1 MLLGKTMTTTQIR
14 LFGSAPSDTRKRRQ
28 SLSRELSEQ
37 RLIDATVVLLKTHT
51 VSEISVRQIAHEADV
66 NHGLVHSYF
75 GSKSGL
81 LVAVAEHLIAD
92 LITTL
97 NQDVRKSFDFDCI
110 DSEKEAI
117 IGVLIWLMVTGEE
130 ISVFQILGALVV
142 SVSSRLAN
150 RDRISP
156 TNADSAAVLVVSMSI
171 GGMLYRLM
179 QTNQSQQSMKDATAL
194 WKHMVHLL
202 ADNPL

>member
-1 MLLGKTMTTTQIR
+1 MTTAQIR
-14 LFGSAPSDTRKRRQ
+14 LLGSAPSDTRKRRQ
-28 SLSRELSEQ
+28 TLSRELSEQ
-37 RLIDATVVLLKTHT
+37 RLIEATIVLLKTHT
-51 VSEISVRQIAHEADV
+51 ASEISVRQIAHEADV

-81 LVAVAEHLIAD
+81 LVAVADQLITD

-97 NQDVRKSFDFDCI
+97 NQDNRKSFDFDCI

-117 IGVLIWLMVTGEE
+117 IGVLLWLMVTGEE
-130 ISVFQILGALVV
+130 ILVFQILGALVV
-142 SVSSRLAN
+142 SVSSHLAN
-150 RDRISP
+150 RVGIAS
-156 TNADSAAVLVVSMSI
+156 TNADSAAVLLVSMSI

-179 QTNQSQQSMKDATAL
+179 HTTESQQSVKDATAL
-194 WKHMVHLL
+194 WKHMMHLL

>member
-1 MLLGKTMTTTQIR
+1 MATAQIR
-14 LFGSAPSDTRKRRQ
+14 LLGSAPSDTRKRRH
-28 SLSRELSEQ
+28 SLSRESSEQ
-37 RLIDATVVLLKTHT
+37 RLIEATIVLLKTHLA
-51 VSEISVRQIAHEADV
+51 SDISVRQIAHEADV

-81 LVAVAEHLIAD
+81 LVAVAEQLITD

-97 NQDVRKSFDFDCI
+97 NQDNRNSFDFDCI

-117 IGVLIWLMVTGEE
+117 IGVLLWLMVTGEE

-142 SVSSRLAN
+142 SVSSHLAT

-156 TNADSAAVLVVSMSI
+156 INADSAAVLKVSLSI

-179 QTNQSQQSMKDATAL
+179 HTTESQQSVKDATAL
-194 WKHMVHLL
+194 WKHMMHLL

>member
-1 MLLGKTMTTTQIR
+1 MTTAQIR
-14 LFGSAPSDTRKRRQ
+14 LLGSAPSDTRKRRQ

-37 RLIDATVVLLKTHT
+37 RLIEATIVLLKTHT
-51 VSEISVRQIAHEADV
+51 VSEISVRQVAHEADV

-81 LVAVAEHLIAD
+81 LVAVADQLITD

-97 NQDVRKSFDFDCI
+97 NQDNRKSFDFDCI

-117 IGVLIWLMVTGEE
+117 IGVLLWLMVTGEE

-142 SVSSRLAN
+142 SVSSHLAN

-156 TNADSAAVLVVSMSI
+156 TNVDSAAVLMVSVSI

-179 QTNQSQQSMKDATAL
+179 HTTESQQSVKDATAL
-194 WKHMVHLL
+194 WKHMMHLL

>member
-1 MLLGKTMTTTQIR
+1 MLLGKTMTTAQIR
-14 LFGSAPSDTRKRRQ
+14 LLGSAPSDTRKRRQ

-37 RLIDATVVLLKTHT
+37 RLIEATIVLLKTHT
-51 VSEISVRQIAHEADV
+51 VSEISVRQVAHEADV

-81 LVAVAEHLIAD
+81 LVAVADQLITD

-97 NQDVRKSFDFDCI
+97 NQDNRKSFDFDCI

-117 IGVLIWLMVTGEE
+117 IGVLLWLMVTGEE
-130 ISVFQILGALVV
+130 ISVFQILDALVV
-142 SVSSRLAN
+142 SVSSHLAN

-156 TNADSAAVLVVSMSI
+156 TNVDSAAVLMVSVSI

-179 QTNQSQQSMKDATAL
+179 HTTESQQSVKDATAL
-194 WKHMVHLL
+194 WKHMMHLL

>member
-1 MLLGKTMTTTQIR
+1 MTTTQIR

>member
-1 MLLGKTMTTTQIR
+1 MLLGKTMTTAQIR
-14 LFGSAPSDTRKRRQ
+14 LLGSAPSDTRKRRQ
-28 SLSRELSEQ
+28 SLSRVLSEQ
-37 RLIDATVVLLKTHT
+37 RLIEATIVLLKTHT
-51 VSEISVRQIAHEADV
+51 VSEISVRQVAHEADV

-81 LVAVAEHLIAD
+81 LVAVADQLITD
-92 LITTL
+92 FITTL
-97 NQDVRKSFDFDCI
+97 NQDNRKSFDFDCI

-117 IGVLIWLMVTGEE
+117 IGVLLWLMVTGEE
-130 ISVFQILGALVV
+130 ISVFQILDALVV
-142 SVSSRLAN
+142 SVSSHLAN

-156 TNADSAAVLVVSMSI
+156 TNVDSAAVLMVSVSI

-179 QTNQSQQSMKDATAL
+179 HTTESQQSVKDATAL
-194 WKHMVHLL
+194 WKHMMHLL

>member
-92 LITTL
+92 LITML

-110 DSEKEAI
+110 DSEKETI

>member
-1 MLLGKTMTTTQIR
+1 MLLGKTMTTAQIR
-14 LFGSAPSDTRKRRQ
+14 LLGSAPSDTRKRRQ
-28 SLSRELSEQ
+28 TLSRELSEQ
-37 RLIDATVVLLKTHT
+37 RLIEATIVLLKTHT
-51 VSEISVRQIAHEADV
+51 ASEISVRQIAHEADV

-81 LVAVAEHLIAD
+81 LVAVADQLITD

-97 NQDVRKSFDFDCI
+97 NQDNRKSFDFDCI

-117 IGVLIWLMVTGEE
+117 IGVLLWLMVTGEE
-130 ISVFQILGALVV
+130 ILVFQILGALVV
-142 SVSSRLAN
+142 SVSSHLAN
-150 RDRISP
+150 RVGIAS
-156 TNADSAAVLVVSMSI
+156 TNADSAAVLLVSMSI

-179 QTNQSQQSMKDATAL
+179 HTTESQQSVKDATAL
-194 WKHMVHLL
+194 WKHMMHLL

>member
-1 MLLGKTMTTTQIR
+1 MTTTQIR

-171 GGMLYRLM
+171 GSMLYRLM

>member
-1 MLLGKTMTTTQIR
+1 V
-14 LFGSAPSDTRKRRQ
+14 
-28 SLSRELSEQ
+28 LSEQ
-37 RLIDATVVLLKTHT
+37 RLIEATIVLLKTHT
-51 VSEISVRQIAHEADV
+51 VSEISVRQVAHEADV

-81 LVAVAEHLIAD
+81 LVAVADQLITD
-92 LITTL
+92 FITTL
-97 NQDVRKSFDFDCI
+97 NQDNRKSFDFDCI

-117 IGVLIWLMVTGEE
+117 IGVLLWLMVTGEE
-130 ISVFQILGALVV
+130 ISVFQILDALVV
-142 SVSSRLAN
+142 SVSSHLAN

-156 TNADSAAVLVVSMSI
+156 TNVDSAAVLMVSMSI

-179 QTNQSQQSMKDATAL
+179 HTTESQQSVKDATAL
-194 WKHMVHLL
+194 WKHMMHLL

>member
-1 MLLGKTMTTTQIR
+1 MLLGKTMTTAQIR
-14 LFGSAPSDTRKRRQ
+14 LLGSAPSDTRKRRQ

-37 RLIDATVVLLKTHT
+37 RLIEATIVLLKTHT
-51 VSEISVRQIAHEADV
+51 VSEISVRQVAHEADV

-81 LVAVAEHLIAD
+81 LVAVADQLITD

-97 NQDVRKSFDFDCI
+97 NQDNRKSFDFDCI

-117 IGVLIWLMVTGEE
+117 IGVLLWLMVTGEE

-142 SVSSRLAN
+142 SVSSHLAN

-156 TNADSAAVLVVSMSI
+156 TNVDSAAVLMVSMSI

-179 QTNQSQQSMKDATAL
+179 HTTESQQSVKDATAL
-194 WKHMVHLL
+194 WKHMMHLL

>member
-1 MLLGKTMTTTQIR
+1 MLLGKTMTTAQIR
-14 LFGSAPSDTRKRRQ
+14 LLGSAPSDTRKRRQ

-37 RLIDATVVLLKTHT
+37 RLIEATIVLLKTHT
-51 VSEISVRQIAHEADV
+51 VSEISVRQVAHEADV

-81 LVAVAEHLIAD
+81 LVAVADQLIAD

-97 NQDVRKSFDFDCI
+97 NQDNRKSFDFDCI

-117 IGVLIWLMVTGEE
+117 IGVLLWLMVTGEE
-130 ISVFQILGALVV
+130 ISVFQILDALVV
-142 SVSSRLAN
+142 SVSSHLAN

-156 TNADSAAVLVVSMSI
+156 TNVDSAAVLMVSMSI

-179 QTNQSQQSMKDATAL
+179 HTTESQQSVKDATAL
-194 WKHMVHLL
+194 WKHMMHLL

>member
-1 MLLGKTMTTTQIR
+1 MLLGKTMATAQIR
-14 LFGSAPSDTRKRRQ
+14 LLESAPSDTRNRRQ
-28 SLSRELSEQ
+28 TLSREVSEQ
-37 RLIDATVVLLKTHT
+37 RLIEATIVLLKTHT
-51 VSEISVRQIAHEADV
+51 ASNISVRQIAHEADV

-81 LVAVAEHLIAD
+81 LVAVAEQLIAD

-97 NQDVRKSFDFDCI
+97 NQDIRKSFDFDCI
-110 DSEKEAI
+110 DSEKELI
-117 IGVLIWLMVTGEE
+117 IGVLLWLMVTGEE

-142 SVSSRLAN
+142 SVSSQLAN

-156 TNADSAAVLVVSMSI
+156 TNADSAAVLMVSVSI

-179 QTNQSQQSMKDATAL
+179 HTTESQQYVKDATAL
-194 WKHMVHLL
+194 WKHMMHLL
-202 ADNPL
+202 ANNPL

>member
-1 MLLGKTMTTTQIR
+1 VLLGKTMTTAQIR
-14 LFGSAPSDTRKRRQ
+14 LLGSAPSDTRKRRQ

-37 RLIDATVVLLKTHT
+37 RLIEATIVLLKTHT
-51 VSEISVRQIAHEADV
+51 VSEISVRQVAHEADV

-81 LVAVAEHLIAD
+81 LVAVADQLITD

-97 NQDVRKSFDFDCI
+97 NQDNRKSFDFDCI

-117 IGVLIWLMVTGEE
+117 IGVLLWLMVTGEE

-142 SVSSRLAN
+142 SVSSHLAN

-156 TNADSAAVLVVSMSI
+156 TNVDSAAVLMVSVSI

-179 QTNQSQQSMKDATAL
+179 HTTESQQSVKDATAL
-194 WKHMVHLL
+194 WKHMMHLL

>member
-1 MLLGKTMTTTQIR
+1 MTTAQIR
-14 LFGSAPSDTRKRRQ
+14 LLGSAPSDTRKRRQ

-37 RLIDATVVLLKTHT
+37 RLIEATIVLLKTHT
-51 VSEISVRQIAHEADV
+51 VSEISVREVAHEADV

-81 LVAVAEHLIAD
+81 LVAVADQLITD

-97 NQDVRKSFDFDCI
+97 NQDNRKSFDFDCI

-117 IGVLIWLMVTGEE
+117 IGVLLWLMVTGEE

-142 SVSSRLAN
+142 SVSSHLAN
-150 RDRISP
+150 RVGIAS
-156 TNADSAAVLVVSMSI
+156 TNADSAAVLLVSVSI

-179 QTNQSQQSMKDATAL
+179 HTTESQQSVKDATAL
-194 WKHMVHLL
+194 WKHMMHLL

>member
-1 MLLGKTMTTTQIR
+1 MLLGKTMTTAQIR
-14 LFGSAPSDTRKRRQ
+14 LFGSAPSGTRKRRQ

-37 RLIDATVVLLKTHT
+37 RLIEATIFLLKTHT
-51 VSEISVRQIAHEADV
+51 ASDISIRQIAHEADV

-81 LVAVAEHLIAD
+81 LVAVADQLTTD

-97 NQDVRKSFDFDCI
+97 NQDNRKSFDFDCI

-117 IGVLIWLMVTGEE
+117 IGVLLWLMVTGEE
-130 ISVFQILGALVV
+130 ISVFQILGVLVV
-142 SVSSRLAN
+142 SVSSHLAT

-156 TNADSAAVLVVSMSI
+156 ANADSAAVLIVSLSI

-179 QTNQSQQSMKDATAL
+179 HTTESKQSVKDATAL
-194 WKHMVHLL
+194 WKHMMHLL

>member
-1 MLLGKTMTTTQIR
+1 MLLGKTMTTAQIR
-14 LFGSAPSDTRKRRQ
+14 LLGSAPSDTRKRRQ

-37 RLIDATVVLLKTHT
+37 RLIEATIVLLKTHT
-51 VSEISVRQIAHEADV
+51 VSEISVRQVAHEADV

-81 LVAVAEHLIAD
+81 LVAVADQLITD
-92 LITTL
+92 FITTL
-97 NQDVRKSFDFDCI
+97 NQDNRKSFDFDCI

-117 IGVLIWLMVTGEE
+117 IGVLLWLMVTGEE
-130 ISVFQILGALVV
+130 ISVFQILDALVV
-142 SVSSRLAN
+142 SVSSHLAN

-156 TNADSAAVLVVSMSI
+156 TNVDSAAVLMVSMSI

-179 QTNQSQQSMKDATAL
+179 HTTESQQSVKDATAL
-194 WKHMVHLL
+194 WKHMMHLL

>member
-1 MLLGKTMTTTQIR
+1 MTTAQIR
-14 LFGSAPSDTRKRRQ
+14 LLGSAPSDTRKRRQ
-28 SLSRELSEQ
+28 PLSRELSEQ
-37 RLIDATVVLLKTHT
+37 RLIEATIVLLKTHT
-51 VSEISVRQIAHEADV
+51 VSEISVRQVAHEADV

-81 LVAVAEHLIAD
+81 MVAVADQLITD

-97 NQDVRKSFDFDCI
+97 NQDNRKSFDFDCI

-117 IGVLIWLMVTGEE
+117 IGVLLWLMVTGEE
-130 ISVFQILGALVV
+130 ILVFQILGALVV
-142 SVSSRLAN
+142 SVSSHLAN
-150 RDRISP
+150 RVGIAS
-156 TNADSAAVLVVSMSI
+156 TNADSAAVLLVSMSI

-179 QTNQSQQSMKDATAL
+179 HTTESQQSVKDATAL
-194 WKHMVHLL
+194 WKHMMHLL

>member
-1 MLLGKTMTTTQIR
+1 MTTTQIR

-117 IGVLIWLMVTGEE
+117 IGVLVWLMVTGEE

-171 GGMLYRLM
+171 GSMLYRLM

>member
-1 MLLGKTMTTTQIR
+1 MATAQIR
-14 LFGSAPSDTRKRRQ
+14 LLESAPSDTRNRRQ
-28 SLSRELSEQ
+28 TLSREVSEQ
-37 RLIDATVVLLKTHT
+37 RLIEATIVLLKTHK
-51 VSEISVRQIAHEADV
+51 VSEISVRQVAHEADV

-81 LVAVAEHLIAD
+81 LVAVADQLITD

-97 NQDVRKSFDFDCI
+97 NQDNRKSFDFDCI

-117 IGVLIWLMVTGEE
+117 IGVLLWLMVTGEE

-142 SVSSRLAN
+142 SVSSHLAN

-156 TNADSAAVLVVSMSI
+156 TNVDSAAVLMVSVSI

-179 QTNQSQQSMKDATAL
+179 HTTESQQSVKDATAL
-194 WKHMVHLL
+194 WKHMMHLL

>member
-1 MLLGKTMTTTQIR
+1 MTTAQIR
-14 LFGSAPSDTRKRRQ
+14 LLGSAPSDTRKRRQ

-37 RLIDATVVLLKTHT
+37 RLIEATIVLLKTHT
-51 VSEISVRQIAHEADV
+51 VSEISVRQVAHEADV

-81 LVAVAEHLIAD
+81 LVAVADQLIAD

-97 NQDVRKSFDFDCI
+97 NQDNRKSFDFDCI

-117 IGVLIWLMVTGEE
+117 IGVLLWLMVTGEE
-130 ISVFQILGALVV
+130 ISVFQILDALVV
-142 SVSSRLAN
+142 SVSSHLAN

-156 TNADSAAVLVVSMSI
+156 TNVDSAAVLMVSMSI

-179 QTNQSQQSMKDATAL
+179 HTTESQQSVKDATAL
-194 WKHMVHLL
+194 WKHMMHLL

>member
-1 MLLGKTMTTTQIR
+1 MATAQIR
-14 LFGSAPSDTRKRRQ
+14 LFGSAPSGTRKRRQ

-37 RLIDATVVLLKTHT
+37 RLIEATIVLLKTHT
-51 VSEISVRQIAHEADV
+51 ASDISIRQIAHEADV

-81 LVAVAEHLIAD
+81 LVAVADQLTTD

-97 NQDVRKSFDFDCI
+97 NQDNRKSLDFDCI

-117 IGVLIWLMVTGEE
+117 IGVLLWLMVTGEE

-142 SVSSRLAN
+142 SVSSHLAT

-156 TNADSAAVLVVSMSI
+156 ANADSAAVLIVSLSI

-179 QTNQSQQSMKDATAL
+179 HTTESQQSVKDATAL
-194 WKHMVHLL
+194 WKHMMHLL

>member
-1 MLLGKTMTTTQIR
+1 MTTAQIR
-14 LFGSAPSDTRKRRQ
+14 LLGSAPSDTRKRRQ
-28 SLSRELSEQ
+28 TLSRELSEQ
-37 RLIDATVVLLKTHT
+37 RLIEATIVLLKTHT
-51 VSEISVRQIAHEADV
+51 ASEISVRQIAHEADV

-81 LVAVAEHLIAD
+81 LVAVADQLITD

-97 NQDVRKSFDFDCI
+97 NQDTRKSFDFDCI

-117 IGVLIWLMVTGEE
+117 IGVLLWLMVTGEE

-142 SVSSRLAN
+142 SVSSHLAN
-150 RDRISP
+150 RVGIAS
-156 TNADSAAVLVVSMSI
+156 TNADSAAVLLVSVSI

-179 QTNQSQQSMKDATAL
+179 HTTESQQSVKDATAL
-194 WKHMVHLL
+194 WKHMMHLL

>member
-1 MLLGKTMTTTQIR
+1 MLLGKTMTTAQIR
-14 LFGSAPSDTRKRRQ
+14 LLGSAPSDTRKRRQ

-37 RLIDATVVLLKTHT
+37 RLIEATIVLLKTHT
-51 VSEISVRQIAHEADV
+51 VSEISVRQVAHEADV

-81 LVAVAEHLIAD
+81 LVAVADQLITD

-97 NQDVRKSFDFDCI
+97 NQDNRKSFDFDCI

-117 IGVLIWLMVTGEE
+117 IGVLLWLMVTGEE
-130 ISVFQILGALVV
+130 ISVFRILGALVV
-142 SVSSRLAN
+142 SVSSHLAN

-156 TNADSAAVLVVSMSI
+156 TNVDSAAVLVVSVSI

-179 QTNQSQQSMKDATAL
+179 HTTESQQSVKDATAL
-194 WKHMVHLL
+194 WKHMMHLL

>member
-1 MLLGKTMTTTQIR
+1 VLLGKTMTTAQIR
-14 LFGSAPSDTRKRRQ
+14 LLGSAPSDTRKRRQ

-37 RLIDATVVLLKTHT
+37 RLIEATVVLLKTHT
-51 VSEISVRQIAHEADV
+51 ASEISVRQIAHEADV

-81 LVAVAEHLIAD
+81 LVAVADQLISD

-97 NQDVRKSFDFDCI
+97 NQDNRKSFDFDCI

-117 IGVLIWLMVTGEE
+117 IGVLLWLMVTGEE

-142 SVSSRLAN
+142 SVSSHLAN

-156 TNADSAAVLVVSMSI
+156 TNADSAAVLMVSVSI

-179 QTNQSQQSMKDATAL
+179 HTTESQQSVKDATAL
-194 WKHMVHLL
+194 WKHMMHLL

>member
-1 MLLGKTMTTTQIR
+1 MATAQIR
-14 LFGSAPSDTRKRRQ
+14 LLESAPSDTRNRRQ
-28 SLSRELSEQ
+28 TLSREVSEQ
-37 RLIDATVVLLKTHT
+37 RLIEATIVLLKTHT
-51 VSEISVRQIAHEADV
+51 ASNISVRQIAHEADV

-81 LVAVAEHLIAD
+81 LVAVAEQLIAD

-97 NQDVRKSFDFDCI
+97 NQDIRKSFDFDCI
-110 DSEKEAI
+110 DSEKELI
-117 IGVLIWLMVTGEE
+117 IGVLLWLMVTGEE

-142 SVSSRLAN
+142 SVSSQLAN

-156 TNADSAAVLVVSMSI
+156 TNADSAAVLMVSVSI

-179 QTNQSQQSMKDATAL
+179 HTTESQQYVKDATAL
-194 WKHMVHLL
+194 WKHMMHLL
-202 ADNPL
+202 ANNPL

>member
-1 MLLGKTMTTTQIR
+1 MTTAQIR
-14 LFGSAPSDTRKRRQ
+14 LLGSAPSDTRKRRQ

-37 RLIDATVVLLKTHT
+37 RLIEATIVLLKTHT
-51 VSEISVRQIAHEADV
+51 VSEISVRQVAHEADV

-81 LVAVAEHLIAD
+81 LVAVADQLITD

-97 NQDVRKSFDFDCI
+97 NQDNRKSFDFDCI

-117 IGVLIWLMVTGEE
+117 IGVLLWLMVTGEE
-130 ISVFQILGALVV
+130 ISVFQILDALVV
-142 SVSSRLAN
+142 SVSSHLAN

-156 TNADSAAVLVVSMSI
+156 TNVDSAAVLMVSVSI

-179 QTNQSQQSMKDATAL
+179 HTTESQQSVKDATAL
-194 WKHMVHLL
+194 WKHMMHLL

>member
-1 MLLGKTMTTTQIR
+1 MLLGKTMTTAQIR
-14 LFGSAPSDTRKRRQ
+14 LLGSAPSDTRKRRQ

-37 RLIDATVVLLKTHT
+37 RLIEATIVLLKTHT
-51 VSEISVRQIAHEADV
+51 VSEISVRQVAHEADV

-81 LVAVAEHLIAD
+81 LVAVADQLITD

-97 NQDVRKSFDFDCI
+97 NQDNRKSFDFDCI

-117 IGVLIWLMVTGEE
+117 IGVLLWLMVTGEE

-142 SVSSRLAN
+142 SVSSHLAN

-156 TNADSAAVLVVSMSI
+156 TNVDSAAVLMVSVSI

-179 QTNQSQQSMKDATAL
+179 HTTESQQSVKDATAL
-194 WKHMVHLL
+194 WKHMMHLL

>member
-1 MLLGKTMTTTQIR
+1 
-14 LFGSAPSDTRKRRQ
+14 
-28 SLSRELSEQ
+28 
-37 RLIDATVVLLKTHT
+37 
-51 VSEISVRQIAHEADV
+51 
-66 NHGLVHSYF
+66 
-75 GSKSGL
+75 L
-81 LVAVAEHLIAD
+81 LVAVADQLITD

-97 NQDVRKSFDFDCI
+97 NQDNRKSFDFDCI

>member
-75 GSKSGL
+75 GSKSSL
-81 LVAVAEHLIAD
+81 LVAVAEQLITG

>member
-1 MLLGKTMTTTQIR
+1 VLLGKTMTTTQIR

>member
-1 MLLGKTMTTTQIR
+1 MTTAQIR
-14 LFGSAPSDTRKRRQ
+14 LLGSAPSDTRKRRQ

-37 RLIDATVVLLKTHT
+37 RLIEATIVLLKTHT
-51 VSEISVRQIAHEADV
+51 VSEISVRQVAHEADV

-81 LVAVAEHLIAD
+81 LVAVADQLITD

-97 NQDVRKSFDFDCI
+97 NQDNRKSFDFDCI

-117 IGVLIWLMVTGEE
+117 IGVLLWLMVTGEE
-130 ISVFQILGALVV
+130 ILVFQILGALVV
-142 SVSSRLAN
+142 SVSSHLAN
-150 RDRISP
+150 RVGIAS
-156 TNADSAAVLVVSMSI
+156 TNADSAAVLLVSMSI

-179 QTNQSQQSMKDATAL
+179 HTTESQQSVKDATAL
-194 WKHMVHLL
+194 WKHMMHLL